1 MKCKLVII
9 SVIFLMSFSM
19 SAQQTSKQMVY
30 KNNEIQ
36 ITFPGEYKIDDDKKY
51 HKVGYFSATTEHIQ
65 FCKQEPQPEYV
76 QQVYSE
82 SGFLC
87 SMYILPLI
95 DLEELK
101 KEIKTAFA
109 PKKAL
114 ASLSDFEEISL
125 KGHSVVKWRYQIGKT
140 RLDHYM
146 LRTKNNYYLFI
157 SSPYGSNGY
166 IEKIITNVN
175 PVK

>member
-1 MKCKLVII
+1 MRLKLTITLM
-9 SVIFLMSFSM
+9 VIFITTSLF
-19 SAQQTSKQMVY
+19 AQQTTNKMIF
-30 KNNEIQ
+30 KNDEIQ
-36 ITFPGEYKIDDDKKY
+36 ITFPGEYKIDDVKEY
-51 HKVGYFSATTEHIQ
+51 HKTGYFSKSIEHIQ

-82 SGFLC
+82 SGYLC
-87 SMYILPLI
+87 SMYILPQI
-95 DLEELK
+95 EQIELE
-101 KEIKTAFA
+101 KEIKKVFE

-114 ASLSDFEEISL
+114 ASLSELEKLTINEHAVL
-125 KGHSVVKWRYQIGKT
+125 KWRYQIGKT

-166 IEKIITNVN
+166 IEDIILNL
-175 PVK
+175 KM